1 MSSMTDECCTYYNIC
16 INVCEFQ
23 SLFKCISGIH
33 PKRHSPGLM
42 TWGPILFPLRTPVR
56 VTPKTTVGSGAYANG
71 EVRVSFAMWRVCNEQ
86 KVWYEW
92 ALLEPQITEVHNQGG
107 RSDSM
112 SKIV

>member
-1 MSSMTDECCTYYNIC
+1 MTTDNRDK
-16 INVCEFQ
+16 
-23 SLFKCISGIH
+23 SLRLAGIH

-42 TWGPILFPLRTPVR
+42 TWGPILFPLRMPIR
-56 VTPKTTVGSGAYANG
+56 VTPKSMPGGGVEA
-71 EVRVSFAMWRVCNEQ
+71 RVTLAMWRVCNEQ

-92 ALLEPQITEVHNQGG
+92 ALLEPQITEVHNPGG